1 MSIRRFLKAWLP
13 TLFWAIIIFSF
24 SSKTTPT
31 TSAVYWQDFVV
42 KKTAH
47 LFVYAVLSV
56 LIYRSLKLTTGYKRL
71 YLLLFTLTLTILYAI
86 TDEFHQSFTFGRE
99 PTIRDV
105 IIDIIG
111 GTAGLSAF
119 LKLNLP
125 QLPQRHA
132 RKKN

>member
-47 LFVYAVLSV
+47 LFVYAVLSI
-56 LIYRSLKLTTGYKRL
+56 LIYRSICQTTPYPRHIR
-71 YLLLFTLTLTILYAI
+71 LLLTVTLTILYAI

-105 IIDIIG
+105 LIDIVG
-111 GTAGLSAF
+111 GAIGLSVF
-119 LKLNLP
+119 FKLNLP
-125 QLPQRHA
+125 QLPQRHV

>member
-1 MSIRRFLKAWLP
+1 MSVRHFLKAWLP
-13 TLFWAIIIFSF
+13 TFFWAIIIFSF

-31 TSAVYWQDFVV
+31 TSQVYWQDFVV
-42 KKTAH
+42 KKAAH

-56 LIYRSLKLTTGYKRL
+56 LIYRSLRQTTSYPKPILFLLTI
-71 YLLLFTLTLTILYAI
+71 TLTALYAI

-105 IIDIIG
+105 LIDIVG
-111 GTAGLSAF
+111 GTTGLSVF

-125 QLPQRHA
+125 QLPHRHV

>member
-1 MSIRRFLKAWLP
+1 MSIPRFLKAWLP
-13 TLFWAIIIFSF
+13 TVFWAVIIFSF
-24 SSKTTPT
+24 SAKTTPT

-42 KKTAH
+42 KKAAH

-56 LIYRSLKLTTGYKRL
+56 LIYRSLKLTTKFNKS
-71 YLLLFTLTLTILYAI
+71 YLLLFTIIITILYAL

-105 IIDIIG
+105 LIDIIG
-111 GTAGLSAF
+111 GTAGLSFF
-119 LKLNLP
+119 LRLYSP

>member
-13 TLFWAIIIFSF
+13 TLFWATIIFSF

-31 TSAVYWQDFVV
+31 TSQVYWQDFVV
-42 KKTAH
+42 KKAAH

-56 LIYRSLKLTTGYKRL
+56 LIYRSLKLTTQYQRP
-71 YLLLFTLTLTILYAI
+71 YLLLFTITITFLYAI

-105 IIDIIG
+105 LIDIVG
-111 GTAGLSAF
+111 GTAGLLAF

-125 QLPQRHA
+125 QLLHRHA
-132 RKKN
+132 RTKN